1 MVAVL
6 FCSTHH
12 STKAVILAK
21 PTKVVILAKPAKVVI
36 LAKPAKVV
44 ILAKPAKVVILAK
57 PESLYF
63 AFAVVVVLA
72 FAFAVVFFQGAVM
85 NAQSAAESATEPHT
99 TAIPP
104 AHLRRLVL
112 TGFMGAGKT
121 TVGRLLAARLNWDF
135 LDLDAYIESRTGLSV
150 PSIFS
155 IHGEAHFRQLESAA
169 LASALG
175 RSRLVLALGGGAPE
189 VLTNRLL
196 LEQTPATS
204 IIFLDAPFP
213 ALFDRCMMQAL
224 NPARAAEPN
233 PAAHALPEQFRPLL
247 ADPATAEAR
256 FLVRQPIYRRLAR
269 LTLDTASLTPEETV
283 TALLARLT

>member
-1 MVAVL
+1 
-6 FCSTHH
+6 
-12 STKAVILAK
+12 
-21 PTKVVILAKPAKVVI
+21 
-36 LAKPAKVV
+36 
-44 ILAKPAKVVILAK
+44 
-57 PESLYF
+57 
-63 AFAVVVVLA
+63 
-72 FAFAVVFFQGAVM
+72 M
-85 NAQSAAESATEPHT
+85 NAQSAAHSAAEPPAAT
-99 TAIPP
+99 TPP

-121 TVGRLLAARLNWDF
+121 TVGRLLAARLNWEF
-135 LDLDAYIESRTGLSV
+135 LDLDAYVETRTGLTI

-155 IHGEAHFRQLESAA
+155 THGEARFRQLESTA

-204 IIFLDAPFP
+204 TIFLDAPFP

-224 NPARAAEPN
+224 NPGSTD
-233 PAAHALPEQFRPLL
+233 RPVL
-247 ADPATAEAR
+247 ADPTAAEAR

-269 LTLDTASLTPEETV
+269 LTLDTSSLTPEQTV
-283 TALLARLT
+283 TALLNRLN